1 MIHITVTVDQEHLRV
16 IGDVASVLRT
26 KGMQVEQV
34 LDTIGIITGSLPEG
48 RRPDLESAEG
58 VESVDEQR
66 DFQLAPP
73 ESGIQ

>member
-1 MIHITVTVDQEHLRV
+1 MIDITVTVDQEHLAV
-16 IGDVASVLRT
+16 IFDVAGVLRA
-26 KGMQVEQV
+26 KGMHVEQV
-34 LDTIGIITGSLPEG
+34 LGTVGIITGTLPEG

-66 DFQLAPP
+66 HIQLAPP